1 MGYVRR
7 LRDRRAR
14 WLGTGLVVLALG
26 VAALAGGA
34 AIGKAANQPSIVF
47 PHPTVLNDLS
57 QTIPGQPSPGGNIG
71 YTVSV
76 SNSGTST
83 ANHISVTET
92 ISAGTLVYVS
102 TTGGLVCPDFTS
114 TTVAT
119 LTCSVGKIEPGT
131 SISVTTLFRTD
142 PSALPGSNVTTNF
155 VIGFD
160 SQTNGQ
166 PNRKTLTDSV
176 TRTIAGN
183 AEGSLA
189 QSITLHGEK
198 LSAAGAGQT
207 SELTMPD
214 GFLNNFSYVGAQLL
228 NVPDSTPCTGCAP
241 FETDITIPPASSFG
255 TGGPFLNALL
265 AAKPFSWKLTLPG
278 SLLAN
283 NFKLHGVF
291 HDGTLLQMC
300 AVDANGN
307 PQPLTTAP
315 GICVATLVQV
325 PNTKSITAT
334 GLAVANGSYQFG

>member
-7 LRDRRAR
+7 PGDRRAR
-14 WLGTGLVVLALG
+14 YFGTGLVVLALG
-26 VAALAGGA
+26 VVALAGGA
-34 AIGKAANQPSIVF
+34 AIGQAANQPSILF

-57 QTIPGQPSPGGNIG
+57 DTIPGQPSPGGNIG

-76 SNSGTST
+76 SNSGTSI
-83 ANHISVTET
+83 ANHISVT
-92 ISAGTLVYVS
+92 
-102 TTGGLVCPDFTS
+102 
-114 TTVAT
+114 TV
-119 LTCSVGKIEPGT
+119 TCSVDKIAPGT

-176 TRTIAGN
+176 TRQIAGN

-189 QSITLHGEK
+189 QSIALHGEK

-265 AAKPFSWKLTLPG
+265 AVKPFSWKLTLPG
-278 SLLAN
+278 SLLTS

-300 AVDANGN
+300 AVDGSGN
-307 PQPLTTAP
+307 PQPLVTAP
-315 GICVATLVQV
+315 GICVSTLGQV
-325 PNTKSITAT
+325 PSTKTITAT